1 MPDCWFDWS
10 GVVSRIPRDN
20 VDECPVL
27 GLSMS
32 RMKPLVIR
40 SALVASIGGLIFGF
54 DTAVISGTTEQLKA
68 YFHLDD
74 AYLGWTVGVAL
85 LGTILG
91 ALTAGKPADRYGRK
105 PVLFVIGVLYL
116 AGALGSAFATDIIV
130 LEIFRFLG
138 GIGVGAASVC
148 APIYTAEIAPAKV
161 RGRLVGLVQF
171 NIVLGILLAYLSNA
185 IVRSVVND
193 PVTDWRWMFGVMAVP
208 SAIFLVMLFSVPE
221 TPRWLMANGQEEEG
235 RRIIGTLTTSKE
247 EADFQI
253 QEIDASLSAAENAPK
268 VPFFTK
274 GHFKVIMLAF
284 MIAMFNQMSGI
295 NAILYYAP
303 VVMMQAGASADAAFQ
318 MSIAVGFMNLVATM
332 TALTVIDKI
341 GRKKLMIIGS
351 IGYVVSL
358 GFLSG
363 LMFYY
368 ENALAGAFD
377 GTSSM
382 LVLVG
387 LLVFI
392 AAHAFGQG
400 SVIWVFISEI
410 FPNRIRGRGQS
421 FGSLT
426 HWVFA
431 WLTSATFP
439 GVIAGLGGGVAF
451 AVFAVF
457 MLGQLAWVLKVMPE
471 TKGVPLE
478 EMEAKLGLIHDPND
492 SGDPLAAKGH

>member
-1 MPDCWFDWS
+1 M
-10 GVVSRIPRDN
+10 
-20 VDECPVL
+20 
-27 GLSMS
+27 
-32 RMKPLVIR
+32 
-40 SALVASIGGLIFGF
+40 
-54 DTAVISGTTEQLKA
+54 
-68 YFHLDD
+68 
-74 AYLGWTVGVAL
+74 
-85 LGTILG
+85 
-91 ALTAGKPADRYGRK
+91 
-105 PVLFVIGVLYL
+105 
-116 AGALGSAFATDIIV
+116 
-130 LEIFRFLG
+130 
-138 GIGVGAASVC
+138 
-148 APIYTAEIAPAKV
+148 
-161 RGRLVGLVQF
+161 
-171 NIVLGILLAYLSNA
+171 LGILLAYLSNA
-185 IVRSVVND
+185 IVRSAVND

-208 SAIFLVMLFSVPE
+208 SVIFLLMLFTVPE
-221 TPRWLMANGQEEEG
+221 TPRWLMANGQEEAG
-235 RRIIGTLTTSKE
+235 RQIIGTLTTSKE

-253 QEIDASLSAAENAPK
+253 QEIDASLAAAENAPK

>member
-1 MPDCWFDWS
+1 
-10 GVVSRIPRDN
+10 
-20 VDECPVL
+20 
-27 GLSMS
+27 MS
-32 RMKPLVIR
+32 PMRPLVIR
-40 SALVASIGGLIFGF
+40 SALVASIGGLVFGF
-54 DTAVISGTTEQLKA
+54 DTAVISGTTEQLKS
-68 YFHLDD
+68 YFDLSD
-74 AYLGWTVGVAL
+74 AYLGWAVGMAL

-105 PVLFVIGVLYL
+105 PVLFVIGILYM
-116 AGALGSAFATDIIV
+116 AGALGSAFANDIIT

-171 NIVLGILLAYLSNA
+171 NIVLGILLAYLSNT
-185 IVRSVVND
+185 IVRAVVND
-193 PVTDWRWMFGVMAVP
+193 ETTDWRWMFGVMAIP
-208 SAIFLVMLFSVPE
+208 AAIFLIMLFSVPE
-221 TPRWLMANGQEEEG
+221 TPRWLMANGQEQAG
-235 RRIIGTLTTSKE
+235 RDVIAKLTVSKE

-253 QEIDASLSAAENAPK
+253 MEIDSSLAAAENAPK

-274 GHFKVIMLAF
+274 SHAKVIMLAF

-303 VVMMQAGASADAAFQ
+303 VVMVKAGASTDAAFQ

-332 TALTVIDKI
+332 AALTVIDRI

-351 IGYVVSL
+351 IGYIVSL
-358 GFLSG
+358 GFMSA

-368 ENALAGAFD
+368 EQALGGAFD
-377 GTSSM
+377 SQSSF
-382 LVLVG
+382 LVLGG

-400 SVIWVFISEI
+400 AVIWVFISEI

-431 WLTSATFP
+431 WLTSTFFP
-439 GVIAGLGGGVAF
+439 PVINGLGGGVAF
-451 AVFAVF
+451 AIFAVF
-457 MLGQLAWVLKVMPE
+457 MVGQLFWVLKVMPE

-478 EMEAKLGLIHDPND
+478 EMEAKLGLTHDPND

>member
-1 MPDCWFDWS
+1 M
-10 GVVSRIPRDN
+10 R
-20 VDECPVL
+20 
-27 GLSMS
+27 
-32 RMKPLVIR
+32 PLVIR
-40 SALVASIGGLIFGF
+40 SALVASIGGLVFGF
-54 DTAVISGTTEQLKA
+54 DTAVISGTTEQLKS
-68 YFHLDD
+68 YFDLSD
-74 AYLGWTVGVAL
+74 AYLGWAVGMAL

-105 PVLFVIGVLYL
+105 PVLFVIGILYM
-116 AGALGSAFATDIIV
+116 AGALGSAFANDIIT

-171 NIVLGILLAYLSNA
+171 NIVLGILLAYLSNT
-185 IVRSVVND
+185 IVRAVVND
-193 PVTDWRWMFGVMAVP
+193 ETTDWRWMFGVMAIP
-208 SAIFLVMLFSVPE
+208 AAIFLIMLFSVPE
-221 TPRWLMANGQEEEG
+221 TPRWLMANGQEQAG
-235 RRIIGTLTTSKE
+235 RDVIAKLTVSKE

-253 QEIDASLSAAENAPK
+253 MEIDSSLAAAENAPK

-274 GHFKVIMLAF
+274 SHAKVIMLAF

-303 VVMMQAGASADAAFQ
+303 VVMVKAGASTDAAFQ

-332 TALTVIDKI
+332 AALTVIDRI

-351 IGYVVSL
+351 IGYIVSL
-358 GFLSG
+358 GFMSA

-368 ENALAGAFD
+368 EQALGGAFD
-377 GTSSM
+377 SQSSF
-382 LVLVG
+382 LVLGG

-400 SVIWVFISEI
+400 AVIWVFISEI

-431 WLTSATFP
+431 WLTSTFFP
-439 GVIAGLGGGVAF
+439 PVINGLGGGVAF
-451 AVFAVF
+451 AIFAVF
-457 MLGQLAWVLKVMPE
+457 MVGQLFWVLKVMPE

-478 EMEAKLGLIHDPND
+478 EMEAKLGLTHDPND